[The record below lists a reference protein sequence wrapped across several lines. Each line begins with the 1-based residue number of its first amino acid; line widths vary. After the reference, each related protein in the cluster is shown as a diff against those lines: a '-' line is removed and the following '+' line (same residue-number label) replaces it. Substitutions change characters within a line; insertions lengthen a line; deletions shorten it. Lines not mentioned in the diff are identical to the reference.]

1 LLVVAVRYD
10 LDFELV
16 GCGCCFR
23 AVLFEE
29 EVNVRAIVG
38 LPEDIV

>member
-16 GCGCCFR
+16 GYGCCFT